1 MVLGGCRSFHVLV
14 TTGPQL
20 TQCLR
25 VNITFL
31 MKVTCILIRWVLPNC
46 KEMLVFFYFYLL
58 FIYLLIITYKEALT
72 KRLTERLGSS
82 SGLVENLSQFLS
94 V

>member
-1 MVLGGCRSFHVLV
+1 MVLGGCRSFHVVV

-46 KEMLVFFYFYLL
+46 KEMLVFFA
-58 FIYLLIITYKEALT
+58 E
-72 KRLTERLGSS
+72 KRSLNPQIA
-82 SGLVENLSQFLS
+82 GLV
-94 V
+94 